1 MPGRMTQ
8 EELKEF
14 RRIIS
19 GMSDEELDAA
29 LSDYIADSYDGT
41 DVDDATVA
49 AIKRRIDT
57 SIGRRGIHRF
67 YKWVS
72 IAAAV
77 LLPLFMACGIYLYR
91 QADQFNEYKSVIA
104 NDITIGTGSGESVNT
119 TLPDGSSVRLGPNSV
134 ITYSLSRFNDT
145 GRKLN
150 LDGAGYFDIVRNP
163 RSPFSIDAPG
173 VEVKVLGT
181 KFRLSAHRSSTTSEL
196 YLAEGA
202 VELHSPVSD
211 ETVRMHPRQLA
222 TIDNITGS
230 ITLTAIDSERE
241 ANAMLSGALVF
252 SGEPLGLVLQ
262 RLGNAYGRTFDPAG
276 RRGKG
281 RRIYR
286 IPAYRQSRRSTRRAR
301 NIISP
306 PCRGAGP
313 HHHTGINTADCR
325 FRHSFLPP
333 PTHGTT
339 PAQPYRRGPAFLSR
353 LHKIC
358 YKTCFRP
365 GTIVNPCC
373 ITLCI
378 SNTPLISKQHV
389 QKHQD

>member
-1 MPGRMTQ
+1 MFDKFHAGRMTQ

-91 QADQFNEYKSVIA
+91 QADRFNEYKSVIA

-230 ITLTAIDSERE
+230 ITLTAIDSDRE

-262 RLGNAYGRTFDPAG
+262 RLGNAYGRTFDL
-276 RRGKG
+276 
-281 RRIYR
+281 
-286 IPAYRQSRRSTRRAR
+286 RADVEK
-301 NIISP
+301 
-306 PCRGAGP
+306 ADVF
-313 HHHTGINTADCR
+313 TG
-325 FRHSFLPP
+325 FLP
-333 PTHGTT
+333 TDNLEEALDVLETSYHLRAEVQG
-339 PAQPYRRGPAFLSR
+339 
-353 LHKIC
+353 HI
-358 YKTCFRP
+358 
-365 GTIVNPCC
+365 
-373 ITLCI
+373 ITLE
-378 SNTPLISKQHV
+378 
-389 QKHQD
+389 